1 VYLKD
6 DIHGI
11 TAQRRKLMAKI
22 LVLTS
27 YGGGGHISASQ
38 ALSQY
43 LSDEHEVQV
52 VPFFI
57 DVLDPM
63 DPVKFLTRGKY
74 HVETIYNYLLRRKKT
89 RAINTMAYLCG
100 LFMPIMHP
108 FIKKHLKRYIKR
120 HGQFD
125 LIISVIPWVNESIL
139 EVAQQENIPFLLIPT
154 DLDSSTFLHRIHE
167 PAYKQFFLS
176 LPFNNSAIFEKIS
189 RAHIAKSQIV
199 VSGFPIRKSFFMAY
213 DKKNLKKEFAIP
225 ENKLVLLLM
234 MGAEGSSSI
243 LTHVKQLITIPVSFH
258 IIILLGRNAQL
269 ESQLRTIQFPEH
281 ISFSIIGF
289 TDRIAELMTIADLC
303 LTKSGSVSV
312 SECLYKR
319 LPVILDGTGNALQWE
334 RFNLHFIKN
343 NQLGDVVRRF
353 DEVPTIVQFYLTDT
367 NARNNIAAHLAQ
379 FEMPNFERH
388 VRLLVNKMI

>member
-1 VYLKD
+1 
-6 DIHGI
+6 
-11 TAQRRKLMAKI
+11 
-22 LVLTS
+22 
-27 YGGGGHISASQ
+27 
-38 ALSQY
+38 
-43 LSDEHEVQV
+43 
-52 VPFFI
+52 
-57 DVLDPM
+57 
-63 DPVKFLTRGKY
+63 
-74 HVETIYNYLLRRKKT
+74 
-89 RAINTMAYLCG
+89 
-100 LFMPIMHP
+100 
-108 FIKKHLKRYIKR
+108 
-120 HGQFD
+120 
-125 LIISVIPWVNESIL
+125 
-139 EVAQQENIPFLLIPT
+139 
-154 DLDSSTFLHRIHE
+154 
-167 PAYKQFFLS
+167 
-176 LPFNNSAIFEKIS
+176 
-189 RAHIAKSQIV
+189 
-199 VSGFPIRKSFFMAY
+199 MAY